1 MRILQKKV
9 NFINSGHVGH
19 GPLGRDC
26 RKKNFPPLMMWEK
39 TVFESTIGVPFR
51 KKKKKTKWNPCPGQ
65 SVWLP
70 GYIRCLGF
78 EKGVANEFEYTFFH
92 RNVKLIHKR

>member
-26 RKKNFPPLMMWEK
+26 GKKNFPPLMMWEK

-51 KKKKKTKWNPCPGQ
+51 KKKKKNHMDSMSR
-65 SVWLP
+65 SV
-70 GYIRCLGF
+70 
-78 EKGVANEFEYTFFH
+78 GVAAG
-92 RNVKLIHKR
+92 LHKVFRI

>member
-26 RKKNFPPLMMWEK
+26 RKKKFPPLMMWEK

-51 KKKKKTKWNPCPGQ
+51 KKKKKKPYGLHVQ
-65 SVWLP
+65 VS
-70 GYIRCLGF
+70 RCGCR
-78 EKGVANEFEYTFFH
+78 AT
-92 RNVKLIHKR
+92 